1 MENRSTFPKAIDSFI
16 EYSEILASDKT
27 NVERYQA
34 LLMQETRTENEETEL
49 IALKNTLLTKIISSE
64 SINKMN
70 DCITN
75 LEDYFLNQVMKDI
88 AKLDIGILRDDI
100 GFPSDLTTIERSNLV
115 NAINELHSRTG
126 LLSSL
131 KTASNANVIAAL
143 NEVYD
148 LGNKNSDSID
158 VIEDAIN
165 KIANDSVAYI
175 TPTLL
180 NAWVTYALAYPPKY
194 WKDNDG
200 MVHYQF
206 PIGKGGTT
214 SSTAVLRFPEGYR
227 PSFTLLRDA
236 YCDSTPATR
245 VLYTIDKDGYLKWAR
260 SFTSND
266 LVILSGSFKA
276 VNSLVDS
283 L

>member
-1 MENRSTFPKAIDSFI
+1 MTRSNFPKTVDSLP
-16 EYSEILASDKT
+16 ELSNVLASDQVNIDRYKT
-27 NVERYQA
+27 
-34 LLMQETRTENEETEL
+34 LLMQATRTTSEETEL
-49 IALKNTLLTKIISSE
+49 SNLKVTLANKIISAEYFNFLSDA
-64 SINKMN
+64 IVA
-70 DCITN
+70 TQ
-75 LEDYFLNQVMKDI
+75 DYFLTKVMDDI
-88 AKLDIGILRDDI
+88 SKLDIGILRDDI
-100 GFPSDLTTIERSNLV
+100 GFPSDLTTIEKSNLV
-115 NAINELHSRTG
+115 NAVNELHSRTG
-126 LLSSL
+126 LLTNL
-131 KTASNANVIAAL
+131 KTASTANVIVAL

-148 LGNKNSDSID
+148 LTNKNSDSID
-158 VIEDAIN
+158 VIEDTVN
-165 KIANDSVAYI
+165 KIANDSVTYI

-206 PIGKGGTT
+206 PIGKGGST

-236 YCDSTPATR
+236 YCDSTPSTR
-245 VLYTIDKDGYLKWAR
+245 VLYTIDADGYLKWAR
-260 SFTSND
+260 SFSSNS

-276 VNSLVDS
+276 VNSLVDG